1 MPYARRRFHP
11 YYRRGGSPDS
21 VLSSAPDDD
30 DDDEEEQPQEECSRC
45 GRRGHAR
52 ADCYARTRA
61 NGAPLRL
68 PDTRPARIMG
78 APSAAPAP
86 GAAGVYALQ
95 DGAGRVYVGKSQHV
109 AQRVRAHRAGDG
121 TRFLDAASAAPL
133 PLRTHGTPGEDL
145 ETWERNETL
154 AQMHAHGVDNVRG
167 WIFTTTGATRL
178 TPPEMRASAVAQVCE
193 KFDLCRRCG
202 RGGHFATACYA
213 RSPAAWLAE

>member
-11 YYRRGGSPDS
+11 YYRRGSPDS
-21 VLSSAPDDD
+21 VLSSGSDDD
-30 DDDEEEQPQEECSRC
+30 EEEEQPQEECCSRC

-61 NGAPLRL
+61 NGAPLL
-68 PDTRPARIMG
+68 PLCLLDTRPPARMG
-78 APSAAPAP
+78 APERRGARLP

-167 WIFTTTGATRL
+167 WIFTTGTTRL

-193 KFDLCRRCG
+193 KFDLCRCCG
-202 RGGHFATACYA
+202 RGGHFATQC
-213 RSPAAWLAE
+213 

>member
-1 MPYARRRFHP
+1 MR
-11 YYRRGGSPDS
+11 
-21 VLSSAPDDD
+21 
-30 DDDEEEQPQEECSRC
+30 
-45 GRRGHAR
+45 
-52 ADCYARTRA
+52 
-61 NGAPLRL
+61 
-68 PDTRPARIMG
+68 

-133 PLRTHGTPGEDL
+133 PLRTHGTPGNDEDL

-167 WIFTTTGATRL
+167 WIFTTGTTRL

-202 RGGHFATACYA
+202 RGGHFATACSA
-213 RSPAAWLAE
+213 RSPAAWLGE